1 MSLNINLILIK
12 RSMTYIIR
20 TCISL
25 GIVDDYSQLKFSRLS
40 TRNSNLRLEP
50 WWAVMAEWGSHHVLR
65 ISSSVKLV
73 SDQIS
78 KHNQR
83 MLIVRN
89 RCQNVLLLQQVQ
101 NDRTL

>member
-1 MSLNINLILIK
+1 MSCN
-12 RSMTYIIR
+12 
-20 TCISL
+20 
-25 GIVDDYSQLKFSRLS
+25 G
-40 TRNSNLRLEP
+40 
-50 WWAVMAEWGSHHVLR
+50 GVLR

-83 MLIVRN
+83 MLTVRN
-89 RCQNVLLLQQVQ
+89 RCQNVLFLQQVQ